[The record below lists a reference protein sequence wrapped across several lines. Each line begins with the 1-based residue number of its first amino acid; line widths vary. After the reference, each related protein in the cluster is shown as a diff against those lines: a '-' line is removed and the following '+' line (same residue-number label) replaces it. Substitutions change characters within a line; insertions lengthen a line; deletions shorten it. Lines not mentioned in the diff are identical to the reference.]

1 MTEHSVDMHDVPS
14 YEGVQATRWTWPI
27 IWALLLYGALLSV
40 ALVNIPKLK
49 VSTPQAFV
57 KASVVHLPKKAQ
69 DKVTDVAVAAT
80 AKPKT
85 PKKNLLSAPKQKKQ
99 IKKHQSQEK
108 NPPPQKQLVASKKS
122 LKKEDKKSTQAQSEF
137 NKKQRRLEEKRKHQE
152 WLDQQWHATLNE
164 LDLEQEEQNALSEEK
179 AATHIQAIQSQ
190 VSKYWQFPP
199 SSRRTMEVI
208 LEIKLIPTGEVID
221 VKVIRSSGNLALDR
235 SAQHALVKASPLPV
249 PKDIHLFEKYFRTLT
264 MPFKPSNAR
273 L

>member
-1 MTEHSVDMHDVPS
+1 MTERSVDMHDVPS

-40 ALVNIPKLK
+40 ALVNFPTLK
-49 VSTPQAFV
+49 VNTPQAFIKANV
-57 KASVVHLPKKAQ
+57 VRLPKDQDKVADIATASVV
-69 DKVTDVAVAAT
+69 
-80 AKPKT
+80 KPKP
-85 PKKNLLSAPKQKKQ
+85 PKKNLMSAPKQKKHLE
-99 IKKHQSQEK
+99 KNKPQEK
-108 NPPPQKQLVASKKS
+108 NRQTQKQTTVLKKTA
-122 LKKEDKKSTQAQSEF
+122 KKEDKQSTQAQSAL
-137 NKKQRRLEEKRKHQE
+137 NKQQRRLEEERKHQE

-164 LDLEQEEQNALSEEK
+164 LDQELEEQKKLSEEE

-199 SSRRTMEVI
+199 SSRRTMEVV

-235 SAQHALVKASPLPV
+235 SAKHALVKASPLPV
-249 PKDIHLFEKYFRTLT
+249 PKDIRLFEKYFRTLT